1 MDAALFAVAGM
12 ATVDYGP
19 TGAGAN
25 EAVEWVDLD
34 SVVNCGAVLTEA
46 ARLFCSE

>member
-1 MDAALFAVAGM
+1 MDAALFAAAGM

-19 TGAGAN
+19 TGVGAH

-34 SVVNCGAVLTEA
+34 SVVNCAAVLTKT
-46 ARLFCSE
+46 ARLFCQ